1 MSLEKFSK
9 NLQDFVG
16 ELNLTFPETPI
27 ADDAF
32 DVVSEEHMETFLTE
46 MEPFMTEVSR
56 IIQLLLRLR
65 NSCSIRAFRINSL
78 FNIILVVVLQRAYQL
93 FTYIIF
99 YLSVPYEINTDV
111 D

>member
-46 MEPFMTEVSR
+46 MKPC
-56 IIQLLLRLR
+56 LLA
-65 NSCSIRAFRINSL
+65 C
-78 FNIILVVVLQRAYQL
+78 
-93 FTYIIF
+93 
-99 YLSVPYEINTDV
+99 
-111 D
+111 